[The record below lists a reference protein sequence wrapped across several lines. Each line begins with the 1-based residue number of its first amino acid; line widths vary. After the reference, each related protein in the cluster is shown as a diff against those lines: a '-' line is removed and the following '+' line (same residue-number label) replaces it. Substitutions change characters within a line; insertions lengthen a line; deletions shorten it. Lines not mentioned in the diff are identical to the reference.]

1 MDISLINEKSEV
13 EKVDIIWKWF
23 MYITLIMCVGAVVYC
38 EVLYF
43 I

>member
-1 MDISLINEKSEV
+1 MYLINEKSEI

-23 MYITLIMCVGAVVYC
+23 LYIMLAMVVGAVVYC